1 MMVMRDEMNCPM
13 AETINKKSD
22 QNLQEIYASG
32 GEYDTRPVNRIH
44 KLRLT
49 LCDP

>member
-22 QNLQEIYASG
+22 QNLQGIYASG
-32 GEYDTRPVNRIH
+32 GEYTRSVNRIH
-44 KLRLT
+44 RLRLT